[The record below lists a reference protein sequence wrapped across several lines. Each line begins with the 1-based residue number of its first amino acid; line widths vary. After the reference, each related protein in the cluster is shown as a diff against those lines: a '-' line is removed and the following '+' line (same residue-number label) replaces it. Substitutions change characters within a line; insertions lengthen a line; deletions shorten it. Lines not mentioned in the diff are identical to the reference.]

1 MPLGG
6 HLSVSAQNAEIDDQY
21 ALMHRGLTAGRY
33 VRLEVA
39 DTGSGMPREIVD
51 RIFEPFFTTKEPGR
65 GTGLGLSTV
74 LAIVRSHHG
83 AVTVYSEEGTGT
95 VFKVYLPANEGTELQ
110 LDGESQQ
117 QALPRGEGELILVV
131 DDEASIVGIT
141 KQTLEAFNYRV
152 VTAEDG
158 AQAIAIFAG
167 QREKIAAVIT
177 DMMMPIMDGAALI
190 AALRRLDPEVRIIAS
205 SGLEANGRAVRAVNA
220 GVKHFLQKPY
230 SADAMLR
237 VLREALEDR

>member
-1 MPLGG
+1 
-6 HLSVSAQNAEIDDQY
+6 
-21 ALMHRGLTAGRY
+21 
-33 VRLEVA
+33 
-39 DTGSGMPREIVD
+39 MPREIVD

-95 VFKVYLPANEGTELQ
+95 VFKVYLPANEGPEMQ
-110 LDGESQQ
+110 ADGEALQQ
-117 QALPRGEGELILVV
+117 SLPRGEGELILVV

>member
-1 MPLGG
+1 
-6 HLSVSAQNAEIDDQY
+6 
-21 ALMHRGLTAGRY
+21 
-33 VRLEVA
+33 
-39 DTGSGMPREIVD
+39 MPREIVD

-95 VFKVYLPANEGTELQ
+95 VFKVYLPANDEVHPQG
-110 LDGESQQ
+110 DGDGVQH
-117 QALPRGEGELILVV
+117 ALPRGEGELILVV

-141 KQTLEAFNYRV
+141 KQTLEAFGYRV

-167 QREKIAAVIT
+167 QRGEIAAVIT
-177 DMMMPIMDGAALI
+177 DMMMPIMDGPALI
-190 AALRRLDPEVRIIAS
+190 AALRRIEPGIRIIAS

-237 VLREALEDR
+237 MLRDALEDR